1 MTTILPLSVLQTIIA
16 ALRTSVDQ
24 TVKQALLDY
33 DHKALAKWCNDAT
46 STKAWTVSVSKRDM
60 FEAMNISTYDAVS
73 AGKKES
79 WQLML
84 SMAPLDFS
92 RGGMRKGVLDIFV
105 AADANAMLASF
116 TENASQLEVLI
127 GGSSTTT
134 GTVTALK
141 RGFVGVVEVSDLKQV
156 FPRPRV

>member
-1 MTTILPLSVLQTIIA
+1 MDSV
-16 ALRTSVDQ
+16 
-24 TVKQALLDY
+24 
-33 DHKALAKWCNDAT
+33 
-46 STKAWTVSVSKRDM
+46 TKREM

-84 SMAPLDFS
+84 SMAPIDMT

-105 AADANAMLASF
+105 TVDANAMLAAF
-116 TENASQLEVLI
+116 TEKASRAEEII
-127 GGSSTTT
+127 GGSSPTT

-141 RGFVGVVEVSDLKQV
+141 RDWVGDVLAADLREGMK
-156 FPRPRV
+156 